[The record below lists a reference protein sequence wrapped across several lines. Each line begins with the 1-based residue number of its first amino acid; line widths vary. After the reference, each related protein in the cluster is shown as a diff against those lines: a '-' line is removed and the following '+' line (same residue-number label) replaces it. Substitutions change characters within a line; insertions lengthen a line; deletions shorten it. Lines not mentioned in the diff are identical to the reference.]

1 MQTTLKATEDCLFK
15 SVLCQV
21 PAVLL
26 QKKKT
31 DSKRLS
37 RKCLVETGSPSDSC
51 TEECRE
57 KKKKKTEDSVLL
69 FLFLKGTL

>member
-1 MQTTLKATEDCLFK
+1 MQTTLKATVDCLFK

-21 PAVLL
+21 PAVL
-26 QKKKT
+26 QKT
-31 DSKRLS
+31 DSMRPN

-57 KKKKKTEDSVLL
+57 KKKKN
-69 FLFLKGTL
+69 GG

>member
-26 QKKKT
+26 QKT
-31 DSKRLS
+31 DSMRLN

-51 TEECRE
+51 NEECKG
-57 KKKKKTEDSVLL
+57 KKKRRIVFYSSV
-69 FLFLKGTL
+69 FKGHPMN

>member
-21 PAVLL
+21 PAVL
-26 QKKKT
+26 QKT
-31 DSKRLS
+31 VSMRLN

-57 KKKKKTEDSVLL
+57 KKRRIVFYSV
-69 FLFLKGTL
+69 FKGHSMN